1 MSASS
6 EPVIPIVGSTA
17 TALASVFKIDL
28 RFYSG
33 VSLAHRPFMMCL
45 FLLVYWDLLRTGY
58 AALYSQYFVCYFY
71 RHAVLSWVEFVSSF
85 TDKQGRAF
93 MQYAFCAWHAGFSFR
108 PWRPPDVTVTEQT
121 DFLMQG
127 GREGGVSISAQA
139 QFVYFR
145 EGGGSISESRH
156 AFLLALR
163 GFTSEEIYIW
173 GAASL
178 QELQG
183 LT

>member
-6 EPVIPIVGSTA
+6 EPVIPIVRGSTT

-33 VSLAHRPFMMCL
+33 GQPCSSALHDVPFS
-45 FLLVYWDLLRTGY
+45 FGLLRFIENRICSTVFSVFR
-58 AALYSQYFVCYFY
+58 LLFY
-71 RHAVLSWVEFVSSF
+71 QHAVLSWVEFVSSF

-93 MQYAFCAWHAGFSFR
+93 MQYAFCAWHAGFSFP

-127 GREGGVSISAQA
+127 GREGGVSITGPKLSLFILGRVVASSLSP
-139 QFVYFR
+139 
-145 EGGGSISESRH
+145 GMPSS
-156 AFLLALR
+156 LLWGDLHLR
-163 GFTSEEIYIW
+163 GFISE
-173 GAASL
+173 
-178 QELQG
+178 G
-183 LT
+183 LHLCRNCRG

>member
-6 EPVIPIVGSTA
+6 EPVIPIVGSTT

-58 AALYSQYFVCYFY
+58 SALYSQYFVCYLY

-127 GREGGVSISAQA
+127 GREGGVSITGPKLSLFILGRVVAPSLSS
-139 QFVYFR
+139 
-145 EGGGSISESRH
+145 GTLSS
-156 AFLLALR
+156 LLWGDLHLR
-163 GFTSEEIYIW
+163 GFISE
-173 GAASL
+173 
-178 QELQG
+178 G
-183 LT
+183 LHLCRNCRG